1 MTFKIDKRL
10 IEQELDN
17 PSFETIDHFV
27 NLHEKQLSRLQMLA
41 DYYLGYPHKEGEK
54 DKTKSPHQKG
64 QVFVNNAKYVTDIM
78 VGITLGNPIAY
89 SSPSTDTTA
98 EQEKNDD
105 SFDVILENFDR
116 INIAR
121 HDKEL
126 EKDLSVFGVGYEL
139 FYGSV
144 VNAYDEV
151 NATTKQTVK
160 PCVTVIDP
168 RGIFL
173 VVDDTVDQE
182 KLFAVR
188 YKEKRDL
195 QDQSYWEFNIYT
207 KTQVITYYSESKTLA
222 DGRLKFEGP
231 IVYEHFFGDVPVV
244 EYRNNEEKQG
254 DFEQQLSQIDAINRM
269 QSDRVQDKKNH
280 IRAMLITYGFA
291 LPDYEDDEESYYQKK
306 DSEVTV
312 QAPEDARVEYVTN
325 TFDESGVQVLYKA
338 LVDDFH
344 KTAGV
349 PNLNDENFAG
359 NISGEAMKYKLL
371 GLLMIIST
379 KYGYFE
385 DGVRQ
390 RLALFANFL
399 NVQGNAIDTTGA
411 EIKFKPNIPINQT
424 EIIQQIRDSQDFVPL
439 VTSLKWLPDI
449 DDPVEQIELLN
460 RQKEQAIKLNQSM
473 LGQQASDYP
482 NSFEDKPIDKQETQ
496 DERE

>member
-10 IEQELDN
+10 VEQELDN
-17 PSFETIDHFV
+17 PTFETIDHFV
-27 NLHEKQLSRLQMLA
+27 NLHEKQLNRLQMLA

-54 DKTKSPHQKG
+54 GKTKSPHQKG

-89 SSPSTDTTA
+89 SSPSTDTSA
-98 EQEKNDD
+98 EQETNDD

-139 FYGSV
+139 FYGSI

-222 DGRLKFEGP
+222 EGRLKFEGP
-231 IVYEHFFGDVPVV
+231 TVYEHFFGDVPVV

-306 DSEVTV
+306 DSEVAV

-371 GLLMIIST
+371 GLLMIIAT

-385 DGVRQ
+385 DGIRQ

-399 NVQGNAIDTTGA
+399 NVQGNKIDTTGA

-460 RQKEQAIKLNQSM
+460 RQKEEAIKMNQSA

-482 NSFEDKPIDKQETQ
+482 SSFEDKPIDKQETQ
-496 DERE
+496 DE